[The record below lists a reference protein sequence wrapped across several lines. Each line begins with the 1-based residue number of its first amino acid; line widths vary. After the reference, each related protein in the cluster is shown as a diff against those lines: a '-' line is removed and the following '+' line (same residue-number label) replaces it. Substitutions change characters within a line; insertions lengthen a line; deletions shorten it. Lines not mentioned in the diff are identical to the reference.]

1 MIFKMSNQKTKLK
14 EETKEKE
21 KKMGGIEE
29 YTHTHTHII
38 TEKYKNKEY
47 LSINQQHNIK

>member
-29 YTHTHTHII
+29 YTHTYTHNYREIQKQRI
-38 TEKYKNKEY
+38 SKHQPTT
-47 LSINQQHNIK
+47 